1 MDYKIE
7 NDSPV
12 KKTIQITV
20 SPQEVDAALAG
31 AVATYKDQAQV
42 DGFRKGK
49 APASMIEQ
57 KFHDQIYNEAKENL
71 LNVHINDILGQLD
84 VTPVSGIHMK
94 GDEKEFEKGKEFI
107 YTIDFEVLPKFK
119 LPPYEGLKVE
129 EEKTVLDEKEVDMVL
144 ERMRSEK
151 MKLQNVDTS
160 GPAKDG
166 QVAVIDFEAF
176 EGDEPLK
183 DFKASDFN
191 LELGDNQAL
200 PDFER
205 IVKGIPVGHTAE
217 ETIKIPEDFIA
228 KEIAGKD
235 IKFKITVHAVKEK
248 ILPELDDA
256 FAKNAGFESL
266 EKLKELIQ
274 KSYLAN
280 MKDMNKGVA
289 QRKLLNQML
298 KQCEFEIPPSML
310 DQEVRFMV
318 INEADRLARQ
328 GKSVESLGKTVEEL
342 KAAFQPAAENM
353 ARDKIL
359 LLNIA
364 KKENLEVTPEELQ
377 KNVYRNCLLHGEDY
391 KEVMKNLEENGLI
404 FHLRDQMICDK
415 AMDLV
420 YDRAEITMVEPEA
433 KESGQTSS
441 ETDGKEAAAA
451 GSTASEAGAD
461 AGSPA
466 KAPDNKPEE
475 KSADNNE
482 KS

>member
-228 KEIAGKD
+228 KDIAGKD